1 MTQAALPFDIC
12 ANRHRGNPESV
23 AANPAPERKR
33 KDILEIVEVMMMCEW
48 VGGVT
53 SKQIAKTLQRPL
65 HCISGRVSELL
76 AAGVIERTGERW
88 EGCSMLRLKP

>member
-1 MTQAALPFDIC
+1 MSNQIT
-12 ANRHRGNPESV
+12 
-23 AANPAPERKR
+23 ANPTLYRKR
-33 KDILEIVEVMMMCEW
+33 DEILEIVEVMMMCEW

-65 HCISGRVSELL
+65 RCISGRISELL

-88 EGCSMLRLKP
+88 EGCAMLRLKK